1 MLAKRIDPADGAAYT
16 FQDLQAY
23 YKRWYGLRG
32 IKLYW
37 EIECVSEGEAIQ
49 HPTASGLSTAC
60 LHAQLLARLLAAE
73 SRSDAQEMEDAC
85 HEVEAELNRR
95 LLRVKTALVSACGQQ
110 LAEGDSV
117 WYRHVQELL
126 VQLGLKVIL
135 IREKARH
142 VRRLNTAGR
151 GSDPKEMNEACNE
164 AKASGIDATRV
175 EVVRRRARHFR
186 AKVRL
191 SAAESGIDPKEM
203 DAACHEAEASGIDT
217 AQVEVVRRRARHFR
231 AKVRLS
237 AAESGIDPKEMD
249 EACNEAEASGIDT
262 AQVEVVRLIARHI
275 RSMVLRLDAAERGS
289 DVEEMEAA
297 CAEMEATSADA
308 GADLTTPDSS
318 ISLASMPTAEEGTW
332 PLLSLGSL
340 GHPDTCATGCK
351 WAMKERGCK
360 DGSQCDHCH
369 LCEWRRPPAPIRSRN
384 PNLRNHR
391 SSNTTNQSLSI
402 PRVSSIV

>member
-151 GSDPKEMNEACNE
+151 GSDPKEMDEACNE
-164 AKASGIDATRV
+164 AEASGIDATRV

-191 SAAESGIDPKEM
+191 SATESG
-203 DAACHEAEASGIDT
+203 S
-217 AQVEVVRRRARHFR
+217 
-231 AKVRLS
+231 
-237 AAESGIDPKEMD
+237 DPKEMD

-262 AQVEVVRLIARHI
+262 AQVEVVRIIARHI
-275 RSMVLRLDAAERGS
+275 RSMVLARLDAAELGS
-289 DVEEMEAA
+289 FVEEMEAA
-297 CAEMEATSADA
+297 CAKLEAASAHA
-308 GADLTTPDSS
+308 GADLPTPDRS
-318 ISLASMPTAEEGTW
+318 ISLASMSTSEEGTE

-351 WAMKERGCK
+351 WAMKPRGCK
-360 DGSQCDHCH
+360 DGSQFDHCH
-369 LCEWRRPPAPIRSRN
+369 LCEWRRVHAPIRSRN